1 MRGRR
6 RAALASLSQRV
17 MRSAAGGVDAG
28 ITLKDLKRAMQR
40 ENIYGVQDGR
50 YYVAVSLAEAESLRA
65 AMRAAKR
72 EVAESDGASDGRL
85 VPFAEVELGLRV
97 AAPGGNGALLEATP
111 GYAPA
116 ELFQASTATQC
127 FRFLDSQMDF
137 ETHEVSPPAARAAG
151 FGARGARRLFRKGQ
165 GGAPAR
171 RGLDWRDTPLA
182 RALTTADEFAL
193 LASRASSSRVRH
205 ALRARKMRLLDAFR
219 AFDGEAREGNLS
231 YEALYG
237 GLTWL
242 GVELTPAQMMELAR
256 KIDVENAGFVT
267 YEQFVDAFGPDDAWA
282 EDEAEGED
290 EAEETNA
297 FAKQKSEMT
306 EEEAFYADEG
316 DGDAFGAMVS
326 APRRDDSDL
335 FGLSRATKSDEK
347 PYDPLGAL
355 GEAIRRNRGAGGR
368 MGRRG
373 GPHRFRRR
381 RRRGPR

>member
-1 MRGRR
+1 M
-6 RAALASLSQRV
+6 V
-17 MRSAAGGVDAG
+17 W
-28 ITLKDLKRAMQR
+28 T
-40 ENIYGVQDGR
+40 
-50 YYVAVSLAEAESLRA
+50 
-65 AMRAAKR
+65 
-72 EVAESDGASDGRL
+72 
-85 VPFAEVELGLRV
+85 
-97 AAPGGNGALLEATP
+97 
-111 GYAPA
+111 
-116 ELFQASTATQC
+116 
-127 FRFLDSQMDF
+127 
-137 ETHEVSPPAARAAG
+137 
-151 FGARGARRLFRKGQ
+151 
-165 GGAPAR
+165 
-171 RGLDWRDTPLA
+171 WRDTPLA

-316 DGDAFGAMVS
+316 DGDAFGAMVLR
-326 APRRDDSDL
+326 ATPRRL
-335 FGLSRATKSDEK
+335 RLVRPIACDEK
-347 PYDPLGAL
+347 RRKAVRPARRARG
-355 GEAIRRNRGAGGR
+355 GRSRRNRGAGGR

>member
-1 MRGRR
+1 
-6 RAALASLSQRV
+6 
-17 MRSAAGGVDAG
+17 
-28 ITLKDLKRAMQR
+28 
-40 ENIYGVQDGR
+40 
-50 YYVAVSLAEAESLRA
+50 
-65 AMRAAKR
+65 
-72 EVAESDGASDGRL
+72 
-85 VPFAEVELGLRV
+85 
-97 AAPGGNGALLEATP
+97 
-111 GYAPA
+111 
-116 ELFQASTATQC
+116 
-127 FRFLDSQMDF
+127 
-137 ETHEVSPPAARAAG
+137 
-151 FGARGARRLFRKGQ
+151 
-165 GGAPAR
+165 
-171 RGLDWRDTPLA
+171 
-182 RALTTADEFAL
+182 
-193 LASRASSSRVRH
+193 
-205 ALRARKMRLLDAFR
+205 MRLLDAFR

-355 GEAIRRNRGAGGR
+355 GGAI
-368 MGRRG
+368 
-373 GPHRFRRR
+373 PEEPRRR
-381 RRRGPR
+381 RTDGAARRTSSISKAPPARAALRSRRARCLRAQTNAGLPRSPRVRTAPEFRDPSRNPRRIAPAARF

>member
-1 MRGRR
+1 
-6 RAALASLSQRV
+6 
-17 MRSAAGGVDAG
+17 
-28 ITLKDLKRAMQR
+28 
-40 ENIYGVQDGR
+40 
-50 YYVAVSLAEAESLRA
+50 
-65 AMRAAKR
+65 
-72 EVAESDGASDGRL
+72 
-85 VPFAEVELGLRV
+85 
-97 AAPGGNGALLEATP
+97 
-111 GYAPA
+111 
-116 ELFQASTATQC
+116 
-127 FRFLDSQMDF
+127 
-137 ETHEVSPPAARAAG
+137 
-151 FGARGARRLFRKGQ
+151 
-165 GGAPAR
+165 
-171 RGLDWRDTPLA
+171 
-182 RALTTADEFAL
+182 
-193 LASRASSSRVRH
+193 
-205 ALRARKMRLLDAFR
+205 MRLLDAFR

-267 YEQFVDAFGPDDAWA
+267 YEQFVDAFGPDDAWV
-282 EDEAEGED
+282 EDEAEDEG

-297 FAKQKSEMT
+297 FAKQQKRAKALSAAGEASRGST

-335 FGLSRATKSDEK
+335 FGLSRATKHNET

-355 GEAIRRNRGAGGR
+355 GGNDPGTRRAGGR